1 MKKLLS
7 AVLIGAM
14 ALSLAACGTKAEAPK
29 KEAPA
34 SEAPKS
40 EAPAS
45 EAPKSEAP
53 KSEAPAGK
61 SADYSSFTVGM
72 ITDTGGVNDQS
83 FNQSAWE
90 GLQAFEQE
98 TGAKVSYR
106 ESEQEANYGPNI
118 DSLVDANTDLIW
130 GIGFMMGDAISNAAT
145 TNPDVKFAIV
155 DNAYSETPANLT
167 AVVFRAQEPSFLV
180 GYMAGMTTKTDKVGF
195 VGGIKGEVIDQFE
208 FGYRSGVAYAAK
220 ELGKKIEVLVQYA
233 DSFGDDAKGKAI
245 ATSMYTNGAD
255 IVFHAAGNVGQG
267 VIAAAKDMDKLVIG
281 VDRDQAYLAPDNVMT
296 SALKL
301 VGTAMKDVSKRIVD
315 GEELGGQTLAYG
327 IAEGSAGIPAYE
339 GSTAKLVS
347 KEIYDKTMDIQGKIV
362 DGSIKVPVSEAEFN
376 TFVSGL

>member
-14 ALSLAACGTKAEAPK
+14 ALSLAACGGNTEGPK
-29 KEAPA
+29 PEAPA
-34 SEAPKS
+34 S

-45 EAPKSEAP
+45 EAPA
-53 KSEAPAGK
+53 SEAPASEAPASEGT
-61 SADYSSFTVGM
+61 DYSNFSVGM

-118 DSLVDANTDLIW
+118 DSLVDADTDLIW

-145 TNPDVKFAIV
+145 TNPDIKFAIV
-155 DNAYSETPANLT
+155 DNAYDETPANLT

-180 GYMAGMTTKTDKVGF
+180 GYMAGMTTETNKVGF

-208 FGYRSGVAYAAK
+208 FGYRAGVAYAAK
-220 ELGKKIEVLVQYA
+220 ELGKEIEVLVQYA

-301 VGTAMKDVSKRIVD
+301 VGAAMKDVSKRIAD

-327 IAEGSAGIPAYE
+327 IAEESAGIPPYE
-339 GSTAKLVS
+339 GSTANLVD
-347 KEIYDKTMDIQGKIV
+347 KEVYDKTMEIKDKIV
-362 DGSIKVPVSEAEFN
+362 SGDIIDIPVSEEEFN
-376 TFVSGL
+376 EFVTGL